1 MKADGGRIEEEIF
14 SELTELC
21 TSPGF
26 VHVIA
31 YLCIRD
37 NMIRY
42 QNEIKPEDMSNLYS
56 SEHLVRT
63 EINVLLG
70 LLIKRDIDYSIPDAA
85 IFQSWSDRAE
95 VLLGELHTA
104 MTGDV
109 FAHMTPGAE
118 ATPGGNPFSSG
129 SVLRE
134 AIFYGGESAYSF
146 QYRDLLER
154 KYGRDDAWLITNK
167 GFSIRDGRAVV
178 KAVGAILNDRP
189 IENIVAMREL
199 PMEQWTYLPG
209 HMFRAAEVADRAD
222 LSESLVER
230 ILVAFVLPDG
240 ERNVHYATPHDF
252 NAISAFPLIKIE
264 DQYLL
269 FNIYN
274 LTESFYQSPF
284 HWMWADKLYRPTASA
299 HRGQFTEE
307 FSYERLANVFGEQ
320 HVFSN
325 VNIFLT
331 KGAIAG
337 EIDVLVIFGNLA
349 IVLQAKSKQ
358 LTIAARKGN
367 DKQLQTDF
375 AHAIQASCDQGYTCA
390 HLLLDPKATLFGA
403 GEVEIKLPS
412 VIKKIYVI
420 CIIADHYPALSFQTR
435 QFLKFEPAERVA
447 APFVM
452 DVFLLDAMTE
462 MLDSPLHL
470 LSYIDR
476 RTIYDDK
483 LMASHELNILGYHLK
498 KNLWIEEKT
507 DLMMLHD
514 DFGTELDLS
523 MIVRR
528 ENAAGPWT
536 PDGILTRLQTTTLG
550 RMVKQI
556 DAHPNAAVMEFGFMI
571 LTMSEDAVV
580 NLSKMIDEMARRSK
594 MDRRNHDIT
603 VPLQSGSVG
612 FTVHCNYDPIPVATK
627 NLERHCH
634 RRKYTSKANSWFGVC
649 LNPDDMSLRFG
660 VSLNFDWKFDAGM
673 EQLTRDMPQPG
684 KFGPKELKTLLKQP
698 KVGRN
703 DPCPC
708 GSSKKSKKCC
718 GANVATR
725 RVV

>member
-1 MKADGGRIEEEIF
+1 MDSEDMEIDCSRTEEAIF
-14 SELTELC
+14 RELAELC
-21 TSPGF
+21 ASPGF

-42 QNEIKPEDMSNLYS
+42 MDEIKPEDMSNLYS

-70 LLIKRDIDYSIPDAA
+70 LLIKHDIDYSVPEAS
-85 IFQSWSDRAE
+85 IFQGFSERAE
-95 VLLGELHTA
+95 ALLAELHTA
-104 MTGDV
+104 MTGDML
-109 FAHMTPGAE
+109 ARMMPNAE
-118 ATPGGNPFSSG
+118 PAEGGDPFTSG
-129 SVLRE
+129 TVLRE

-154 KYGRDDAWLITNK
+154 KYGRDDAWLIAHK
-167 GFSIRDGRAVV
+167 GFSIRDGHAVI

-189 IENIVAMREL
+189 SENMKAMREL
-199 PMEQWTYLPG
+199 PIEYWTYLPG
-209 HMFRAAEVADRAD
+209 QMFGADEVADRTGLA
-222 LSESLVER
+222 ENLVER
-230 ILVAFVLPDG
+230 ILMAFVLPGG
-240 ERNVHYATPHDF
+240 ERNAHYATPHDF
-252 NAISAFPLIKIE
+252 NAISAFPLIKT
-264 DQYLL
+264 DGQYIL

-284 HWMWADKLYRPTASA
+284 HWMWADKPYRPTASA

-307 FSYERLANVFGEQ
+307 FSYERLVSVFGEQ
-320 HVFSN
+320 HVFAN
-325 VNIFLT
+325 VNISLT
-331 KGAIAG
+331 KDAIAG
-337 EIDVLVIFGNLA
+337 EVDVLVVFGNLVIA
-349 IVLQAKSKQ
+349 LQAKSKQ

-367 DKQLQTDF
+367 EKQLQTDF
-375 AHAIQASCDQGYTCA
+375 AQAIQASCDQGYSCA
-390 HLLLDPKATLFGA
+390 HLLLNPKAILTGA
-403 GEVEIKLPS
+403 DGVEIKRPPE
-412 VIKKIYVI
+412 IKKIYVI
-420 CIIADHYPALSFQTR
+420 CIVADHYPALSFQAR
-435 QFLKFEPAERVA
+435 QFLKFESAERVA

-476 RTIYDDK
+476 RTAYDNK

-498 KNLWIEEKT
+498 KNLWIEEKA

-536 PDGILTRLQTTTLG
+536 PDGILTRLQATTLG
-550 RMVKQI
+550 RIVRQI
-556 DAHPNAAVMEFGFMI
+556 DAHPDVAIMGFGFMI
-571 LTMSEDAVV
+571 LSMSEDAVV
-580 NLSKMIDEMARRSK
+580 DLSKMIDEIVRRSK
-594 MDRRNHDIT
+594 ADRRNHDVT
-603 VPLQSGSVG
+603 APLRDGSVG
-612 FTVHCNYDPIPVATK
+612 FTVHSNYDPILVATG
-627 NLERHCH
+627 NLERHCQ

-660 VSLNFDWKFDAGM
+660 LSLNFEWKFDAAM
-673 EQLTRDMPQPG
+673 EQLTKDMRQPR
-684 KFGPKELKTLLKQP
+684 KFGPKELKMLLKQP
-698 KVGRN
+698 KLGRN

-708 GSSKKSKKCC
+708 GSDKKSKKCC
-718 GANVATR
+718 RA
-725 RVV
+725 

>member
-1 MKADGGRIEEEIF
+1 M
-14 SELTELC
+14 
-21 TSPGF
+21 
-26 VHVIA
+26 
-31 YLCIRD
+31 
-37 NMIRY
+37 M
-42 QNEIKPEDMSNLYS
+42 
-56 SEHLVRT
+56 
-63 EINVLLG
+63 
-70 LLIKRDIDYSIPDAA
+70 
-85 IFQSWSDRAE
+85 
-95 VLLGELHTA
+95 
-104 MTGDV
+104 
-109 FAHMTPGAE
+109 PGAE
-118 ATPGGNPFSSG
+118 RGEGGNPFTSG

-154 KYGRDDAWLITNK
+154 KYGRDDAWLVANK

-178 KAVGAILNDRP
+178 KAVGAILNERP
-189 IENIVAMREL
+189 MENIKAMREL
-199 PMEQWTYLPG
+199 PMEQRTYLPG
-209 HMFRAAEVADRAD
+209 LMFSAAEVADRAGLAED
-222 LSESLVER
+222 RVER

-240 ERNVHYATPHDF
+240 ERNAHYATPHDF
-252 NAISAFPLIKIE
+252 NAISAFPLIKT
-264 DQYLL
+264 DGQYIL
-269 FNIYN
+269 FYIYN

-284 HWMWADKLYRPTASA
+284 HWMWADTPYRPTASA

-307 FSYERLANVFGEQ
+307 FSYERLASVFGEQ
-320 HVFSN
+320 HVFAN
-325 VNIFLT
+325 VNISLT
-331 KGAIAG
+331 KDAIAG
-337 EIDVLVIFGNLA
+337 EVDVLVVFGNLA
-349 IVLQAKSKQ
+349 IALQAKSKQ

-375 AHAIQASCDQGYTCA
+375 TQAIQASCDQGYSCA
-390 HLLLDPKATLFGA
+390 HLLLNPKATLA
-403 GEVEIKLPS
+403 GSDGVEIKLPPE
-412 VIKKIYVI
+412 IKKIYVI
-420 CIIADHYPALSFQTR
+420 CIVANHYPALSFQAR

-476 RTIYDDK
+476 RTAYDDK

-498 KNLWIEEKT
+498 KNLWIEEKA

-536 PDGILTRLQTTTLG
+536 PDGILTRLQATTLG

-556 DAHPNAAVMEFGFMI
+556 DAHPNAAVIGFGFMI
-571 LTMSEDAVV
+571 LSMSEDAVV
-580 NLSKMIDEMARRSK
+580 DLSKTIDEMARRSK
-594 MDRRNHDIT
+594 ADRKNHDVT
-603 VPLQSGSVG
+603 APLRDGSVG
-612 FTVHCNYDPIPVATK
+612 FTVHCNYDPIPLATGS
-627 NLERHCH
+627 LERHCH

-660 VSLNFDWKFDAGM
+660 LSLNFEWKFDAAM
-673 EQLTRDMPQPG
+673 EELTKDMRQLG
-684 KFGPKELKTLLKQP
+684 KFGPKELKTLLNQS

-708 GSSKKSKKCC
+708 GSGKKSKKCC
-718 GANVATR
+718 HA
-725 RVV
+725 

>member
-1 MKADGGRIEEEIF
+1 MDDEGMEIDGNRTEETIF
-14 SELTELC
+14 GELAELC
-21 TSPGF
+21 ASPGF

-42 QNEIKPEDMSNLYS
+42 EGEIKPEDMSNLYS

-70 LLIKRDIDYSIPDAA
+70 LLIKHDIDYSVPEVL
-85 IFQSWSDRAE
+85 IFQSWSERAE
-95 VLLGELHTA
+95 ALLAELHTS
-104 MTGDV
+104 MTGDM
-109 FAHMTPGAE
+109 FARMMPGAE
-118 ATPGGNPFSSG
+118 PAEGGNPFTSG
-129 SVLRE
+129 TVLRE

-154 KYGRDDAWLITNK
+154 KYGRDDAWLVAHK
-167 GFSIRDGRAVV
+167 RFSIRDGHAVV

-189 IENIVAMREL
+189 MENMKAMREL
-199 PMEQWTYLPG
+199 PMEYWTYLPG
-209 HMFRAAEVADRAD
+209 QMFGAAEVADRAGLAQD
-222 LSESLVER
+222 LVER
-230 ILVAFVLPDG
+230 ILMAFVLPDG
-240 ERNVHYATPHDF
+240 ERNTHYATPHDF
-252 NAISAFPLIKIE
+252 NAISAYPLIKI
-264 DQYLL
+264 DGQYIL

-284 HWMWADKLYRPTASA
+284 HWMWADKPYRPTASE

-307 FSYERLANVFGEQ
+307 FSYERLAGVFGEQ
-320 HVFSN
+320 HVFAN
-325 VNIFLT
+325 VNISLT
-331 KGAIAG
+331 KDAIAG
-337 EIDVLVIFGNLA
+337 EVDVLVVFGNLA
-349 IVLQAKSKQ
+349 IALQAKSKQ

-375 AHAIQASCDQGYTCA
+375 AQAIQASCDQGYSCA
-390 HLLLDPKATLFGA
+390 HLLLDPKATLA
-403 GEVEIKLPS
+403 GTDGVVIKLPPE
-412 VIKKIYVI
+412 IKKIYVI
-420 CIIADHYPALSFQTR
+420 CIVADHYPALSFQAR
-435 QFLKFEPAERVA
+435 QFLKFEPSERIA

-476 RTIYDDK
+476 RTTYDDK

-498 KNLWIEEKT
+498 KNLWIEENA

-514 DFGTELDLS
+514 DFGLELDLS

-536 PDGILTRLQTTTLG
+536 PDGILTRLQATTLG

-556 DAHPNAAVMEFGFMI
+556 DAHPNAAIIGFGFMI
-571 LTMSEDAVV
+571 LSMSEDAVV
-580 NLSKMIDEMARRSK
+580 DLSKMIDEMARRSK
-594 MDRRNHDIT
+594 ADGRSHDVTAPLGDR
-603 VPLQSGSVG
+603 SVG
-612 FTVHCNYDPIPVATK
+612 FTVHCNYDPMPVATK
-627 NLERHCH
+627 SLERHCH
-634 RRKYTSKANSWFGVC
+634 RRKYTSKANTWFGVC

-660 VSLNFDWKFDAGM
+660 LSLNFEWKFDAAM
-673 EQLTRDMPQPG
+673 EDLTKDMRQLG

-703 DPCPC
+703 DSCPC
-708 GSSKKSKKCC
+708 GSGKKSKKCC
-718 GANVATR
+718 SA
-725 RVV
+725 

>member
-1 MKADGGRIEEEIF
+1 MDDEGMEIDGGRTEEEIF
-14 SELTELC
+14 GELAELC
-21 TSPGF
+21 ASPGF

-42 QNEIKPEDMSNLYS
+42 KDEIKPEDMSNLYS
-56 SEHLVRT
+56 NEHLVRT
-63 EINVLLG
+63 EMNVLLG
-70 LLIKRDIDYSIPDAA
+70 LLIKRDIDYSVPDAS
-85 IFQSWSDRAE
+85 IFQGWSERAE
-95 VLLGELHTA
+95 ALLAELHTA
-104 MTGDV
+104 MTGDM
-109 FAHMTPGAE
+109 FAHMMPGAE
-118 ATPGGNPFSSG
+118 PAKGGNPFTSG

-154 KYGRDDAWLITNK
+154 KYGRDDAWLITHK

-189 IENIVAMREL
+189 IENMKAMREL

-209 HMFRAAEVADRAD
+209 QMFRAAEVADRAG

-230 ILVAFVLPDG
+230 ILAAFVLPDG

-252 NAISAFPLIKIE
+252 NAISAFPLIKID

-284 HWMWADKLYRPTASA
+284 HWMWADKPYRPTASA

-307 FSYERLANVFGEQ
+307 FSYERLVNVFGEQ

-325 VNIFLT
+325 VNISLT

-337 EIDVLVIFGNLA
+337 EVDVLVVFGNLA

-358 LTIAARKGN
+358 LTIAARKGD

-375 AHAIQASCDQGYTCA
+375 AQAIQASCDQGYSCA
-390 HLLLDPKATLFGA
+390 HLLLDPKATLVGA
-403 GEVEIKLPS
+403 GGVEIKLPPE
-412 VIKKIYVI
+412 IKKIYVI
-420 CIIADHYPALSFQTR
+420 CIIADHYPALSFQAR
-435 QFLKFEPAERVA
+435 QFLRFEPAERVA

-470 LSYIDR
+470 LSYVDR
-476 RTIYDDK
+476 RTAYDDK

-498 KNLWIEEKT
+498 KNLWIEEKA

-550 RMVKQI
+550 RIVKQI
-556 DAHPNAAVMEFGFMI
+556 EAHPNAAVMGFGFMI

-580 NLSKMIDEMARRSK
+580 NLSKTIDEMARRSIV
-594 MDRRNHDIT
+594 DRGNHDVT
-603 VPLQSGSVG
+603 APLQSGSVG
-612 FTVHCNYDPIPVATK
+612 FTVHCNYDPIPVATR
-627 NLERHCH
+627 NLERHCQ

-660 VSLNFDWKFDAGM
+660 LSLNFEWKFDAGM
-673 EQLTRDMPQPG
+673 EELTRDMRQLG

-708 GSSKKSKKCC
+708 GSGKKSKKCC
-718 GANVATR
+718 RT
-725 RVV
+725 

>member
-1 MKADGGRIEEEIF
+1 MDDQGTASDGTRTEREIF
-14 SELTELC
+14 EELSELCSL
-21 TSPGF
+21 PGF

-42 QNEIKPEDMSNLYS
+42 EEEIKPEDMSNLYS

-70 LLIKRDIDYSIPDAA
+70 LLIKREIDYSIPEAS
-85 IFQSWSDRAE
+85 IFQGCSERAE
-95 VLLGELHTA
+95 ALLAELHTA
-104 MTGDV
+104 MTGDM
-109 FAHMTPGAE
+109 FAHIMPGAAPAGQE
-118 ATPGGNPFSSG
+118 NPFTSG

-154 KYGRDDAWLITNK
+154 KYGRDDDWLIANK
-167 GFSIRDGRAVV
+167 GFSIQDGRAVV

-189 IENIVAMREL
+189 IENMKALRAL

-209 HMFRAAEVADRAD
+209 QMFAVAEVAGRAGLAED
-222 LSESLVER
+222 VVER
-230 ILVAFVLPDG
+230 ILAAFVLPDG
-240 ERNVHYATPHDF
+240 ERNTQYGTPHDF
-252 NAISAFPLIKIE
+252 NMVSAFPLIKTGG
-264 DQYLL
+264 QYLL

-274 LTESFYQSPF
+274 LSESFYQSPF
-284 HWMWADKLYRPTASA
+284 HWMWADKPYRPTASK
-299 HRGQFTEE
+299 HRGQFTEG
-307 FSYERLANVFGEQ
+307 FSQERLARVFGVKNVFA
-320 HVFSN
+320 N
-325 VNIFLT
+325 VDISLS

-337 EIDVLVIFGNLA
+337 EIDVLVLFGNLA

-375 AHAIQASCDQGYTCA
+375 AQAIQASCDQGYSCA
-390 HLLLDPKATLFGA
+390 HLLLDPKATLVGHD
-403 GEVEIKLPS
+403 GVEIKLPRS
-412 VIKKIYVI
+412 IKKIYVI
-420 CIIADHYPALSFQTR
+420 CVIADHYPALSFQAR
-435 QFLKFEPAERVA
+435 QFLKFELSDRIA

-452 DVFLLDAMTE
+452 DVFLLDAMAE
-462 MLDSPLHL
+462 LLDSPLHL

-476 RTIYDDK
+476 RTAYDDR

-498 KNLWIEEKT
+498 KNLWLEDGA

-536 PDGILTRLQTTTLG
+536 PDGILTRLQATTLG
-550 RMVKQI
+550 RLVKQI
-556 DAHPNAAVMEFGFMI
+556 EAHPSPAVMEFGFMV
-571 LTMSEDAVV
+571 LTLSEDAVID
-580 NLSKMIDEMARRSK
+580 LSKAIDEMARRSRI
-594 MDRRNHDIT
+594 DRKNHDVT
-603 VPLQSGSVG
+603 APLRGGGVG
-612 FTVHCNYDPIPVATK
+612 FTVHCNYDPLPVATR
-627 NLERHCH
+627 NIELHCH
-634 RRKYTSKANSWFGVC
+634 RRKYTSKANTWFGVC

-660 VSLNFDWKFDAGM
+660 LSLNFEWKFDAAM
-673 EQLTRDMPQPG
+673 EELTRDMLQPR
-684 KFGPKELKTLLKQP
+684 KFGSQELRTLLKPP

-708 GSSKKSKKCC
+708 GSGKKSKKCC
-718 GANVATR
+718 ET
-725 RVV
+725 

>member
-1 MKADGGRIEEEIF
+1 MDDQDVEIDGARTEHEIF
-14 SELTELC
+14 EELSELC
-21 TSPGF
+21 ASPGF

-42 QNEIKPEDMSNLYS
+42 KDEIKPEDMSNLYS

-70 LLIKRDIDYSIPDAA
+70 LLIKCDIDYSIPEAS
-85 IFQSWSDRAE
+85 IFQGWSERAE
-95 VLLGELHTA
+95 ALLAELHTA

-109 FAHMTPGAE
+109 FAHMMPAAASAE
-118 ATPGGNPFSSG
+118 QGNPFTNG

-146 QYRDLLER
+146 QYRDLLAR
-154 KYGRDDAWLITNK
+154 KYGRDNDWLMANK
-167 GFSIRDGRAVV
+167 GFSIQDGSAVV

-189 IENIVAMREL
+189 IENMKAMRAL

-209 HMFRAAEVADRAD
+209 QMFAAAEVATRTGLA
-222 LSESLVER
+222 EGIVER
-230 ILVAFVLPDG
+230 ILTAFVLPDG
-240 ERNVHYATPHDF
+240 ERNAQYGTPLDF
-252 NAISAFPLIKIE
+252 NMVSAFPLIKTGG
-264 DQYLL
+264 QYLL

-274 LTESFYQSPF
+274 LSESFYQSPF
-284 HWMWADKLYRPTASA
+284 HWMWADKPYRPTASK
-299 HRGQFTEE
+299 HRGQFTED
-307 FSYERLANVFGEQ
+307 FSQERLTSVFGAKNVFA
-320 HVFSN
+320 N
-325 VNIFLT
+325 VNISLT

-337 EIDVLVIFGNLA
+337 EIDVLVVFGNLA

-358 LTIAARKGN
+358 LTIAARKGS

-375 AHAIQASCDQGYTCA
+375 AQAIQASCDQGYSCA
-390 HLLLDPKATLFGA
+390 HLLLAPKATLA
-403 GEVEIKLPS
+403 GPDGVEIKLPPA
-412 VIKKIYVI
+412 IKKIYVI
-420 CIIADHYPALSFQTR
+420 CVIADHYPALSFQSR
-435 QFLKFEPAERVA
+435 QFLKFEPAERVS

-476 RTIYDDK
+476 RTVYDDK
-483 LMASHELNILGYHLK
+483 IMSSHELNILGYHLK
-498 KNLWIEEKT
+498 KNLWMEEKT
-507 DLMMLHD
+507 DLVMLHD

-536 PDGILTRLQTTTLG
+536 PEGILTRLQATTLG
-550 RMVKQI
+550 RLVKQI
-556 DAHPNAAVMEFGFMI
+556 EAHPSAAVMGFGFMV
-571 LTMSEDAVV
+571 LTLSEDAVV
-580 NLSKMIDEMARRSK
+580 DLSRTIDEMARRSRI
-594 MDRRNHDIT
+594 DRKNHDVT
-603 VPLQSGSVG
+603 APLRNGSVG
-612 FTVHCNYDPIPVATK
+612 FTVHCNYDSMPMATR
-627 NLERHCH
+627 NIERHCH

-660 VSLNFDWKFDAGM
+660 LSLNFEWKFDAAM
-673 EQLTRDMPQPG
+673 EELTRDMLQPG
-684 KFGPKELKTLLKQP
+684 KFGPKELKTLLKSP

-708 GSSKKSKKCC
+708 GSGKKSKKCC
-718 GANVATR
+718 HA
-725 RVV
+725 